1 FVLTSRKKFRNMGK
15 IKKKIMKKTTLLGI
29 LFLIMGLI
37 QAQEKKINFSAYT
50 TWDYSNIPESSL
62 IDHRGKFT
70 FGLGLQ
76 GNYEFNKKI
85 ELILGVAYI
94 DKGYNEKTT
103 NFGPT
108 DGLETRVTHW
118 WYAYLSVPVKVQF
131 NFKNGKW
138 KLYTAGGVENDINL
152 DGNGNY
158 VFKDFAQSVV
168 FNIG

>member
-1 FVLTSRKKFRNMGK
+1 
-15 IKKKIMKKTTLLGI
+15 
-29 LFLIMGLI
+29 
-37 QAQEKKINFSAYT
+37 
-50 TWDYSNIPESSL
+50 
-62 IDHRGKFT
+62 
-70 FGLGLQ
+70 
-76 GNYEFNKKI
+76 
-85 ELILGVAYI
+85 
-94 DKGYNEKTT
+94 KTT

-168 FNIG
+168 FNIGISRLISEHIRIGLEPTYRTAIQTYGTKNGGARPNLNPYSF